1 MSKPPYRVLKVA
13 LRIFSVLLAIGALF
27 MIFSSRALIVRVFLH
42 PPEAEVSTLLLFLLK
57 CLVPRHGLHFVPRHP
72 LQFGGWKRVRN
83 PALDDRR
90 ALDSWVE
97 FPNQSRAVEHHHPL
111 FDRHYLHPLSSQRSA
126 DFPLLSLDIQFAL
139 AITFN
144 THAPWGYSQR
154 GGCGS

>member
-1 MSKPPYRVLKVA
+1 MA
-13 LRIFSVLLAIGALF
+13 LEQLSLLSVG
-27 MIFSSRALIVRVFLH
+27 RAWAGTRERGLGGRFRFGHTRRERQSPWWHHSASH
-42 PPEAEVSTLLLFLLK
+42 PSQKA

-72 LQFGGWKRVRN
+72 LQFGGWKRVRD

-126 DFPLLSLDIQFAL
+126 DFPLLSLDIQF
-139 AITFN
+139 
-144 THAPWGYSQR
+144 
-154 GGCGS
+154 